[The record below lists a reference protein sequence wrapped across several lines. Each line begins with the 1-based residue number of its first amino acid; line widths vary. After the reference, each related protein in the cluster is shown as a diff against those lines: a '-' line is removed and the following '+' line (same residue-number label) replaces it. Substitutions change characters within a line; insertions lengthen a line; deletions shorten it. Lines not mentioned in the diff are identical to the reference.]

1 MNFFKRMNII
11 IQKLIETC
19 PYDIVRLGNQLFD
32 WNLDVVDKNQ
42 QVVQFKEDC
51 TIKDS
56 LEMDLFGYMK
66 TKAKKGATKRSAI
79 VRMSHAI
86 SLEPYKSDLEFLN
99 NMGMAE
105 RINEDANLATIEQ
118 HISYY
123 TYTVTIDLS
132 RVAKM
137 MMLS

>member
-1 MNFFKRMNII
+1 
-11 IQKLIETC
+11 ETC

-56 LEMDLFGYMK
+56 VEMDLFGYMK

-99 NMGMAE
+99 NMRMAD
-105 RINEDANLATIEQ
+105 RINEDANIATIEQ

-123 TYTVTIDLS
+123 TCTVTTYLS

>member
-11 IQKLIETC
+11 IQKLIETFS
-19 PYDIVRLGNQLFD
+19 YDIVRVGNQLFD
-32 WNLDVVDKNQ
+32 CNLDIVNKNQ
-42 QVVQFKEDC
+42 QVVKFKEDC
-51 TIKDS
+51 TNKDS
-56 LEMDLFGYMK
+56 VEMDLFGYMK

-105 RINEDANLATIEQ
+105 RI
-118 HISYY
+118 
-123 TYTVTIDLS
+123 
-132 RVAKM
+132 
-137 MMLS
+137 